1 MTPSTMAWSKGAK
14 NCISA
19 LVPPAFWLGVWQLG
33 AVLVERQVNGRGNE
47 LLLPYPATVWAS
59 LVRLAGTEGF
69 WETVGT
75 SLGRVLLGLALGTAL
90 GAILAWGTC
99 ASRWAD
105 KLLSPAIRVVRATP
119 VASFIL
125 LVLLWTGKNFVPV
138 VISALMVIPV
148 VWGNLARGIRETDPQ
163 LLEMARAYRVSR
175 WKTLRLVYLPSLRPY
190 FGTAITTAMGLA
202 WKSGVAAEVLC
213 LPFRSVGTE
222 IFNTK
227 LNLEIPDLF
236 AWTAVVVCL
245 SLLLE
250 KLLGLAVEHGKGGWE
265 G

>member
-1 MTPSTMAWSKGAK
+1 
-14 NCISA
+14 
-19 LVPPAFWLGVWQLG
+19 
-33 AVLVERQVNGRGNE
+33 
-47 LLLPYPATVWAS
+47 
-59 LVRLAGTEGF
+59 
-69 WETVGT
+69 
-75 SLGRVLLGLALGTAL
+75 
-90 GAILAWGTC
+90 
-99 ASRWAD
+99 
-105 KLLSPAIRVVRATP
+105 
-119 VASFIL
+119 
-125 LVLLWTGKNFVPV
+125 
-138 VISALMVIPV
+138 
-148 VWGNLARGIRETDPQ
+148 
-163 LLEMARAYRVSR
+163 
-175 WKTLRLVYLPSLRPY
+175 
-190 FGTAITTAMGLA
+190 MGLA

>member
-1 MTPSTMAWSKGAK
+1 M
-14 NCISA
+14 
-19 LVPPAFWLGVWQLG
+19 
-33 AVLVERQVNGRGNE
+33 
-47 LLLPYPATVWAS
+47 
-59 LVRLAGTEGF
+59 
-69 WETVGT
+69 
-75 SLGRVLLGLALGTAL
+75 
-90 GAILAWGTC
+90 
-99 ASRWAD
+99 
-105 KLLSPAIRVVRATP
+105 VRATP